1 MQPKDQTLAK
11 YYGKTVTVMGT
22 VDGINPARLPDGSYM
37 PRIIINN
44 ACVALKGQRSAEYIQ
59 HTVIRHPEGIT
70 PDIKIG
76 YKVWA
81 TGVITRYKRSPGS
94 GGDYGYGFEIYDD
107 LLVFETGDRVTK
119 VENVS
124 DYKKGV
130 KKMVD
135 SKKTA

>member
-11 YYGKTVTVMGT
+11 YVGKTVTVMGT
-22 VDGINPARLPDGSYM
+22 VDGINPARTSDGSYM

-81 TGVITRYKRSPGS
+81 TGVITRYKRS
-94 GGDYGYGFEIYDD
+94 GGDYGYGFAIYDD
-107 LLVFETGDRVTK
+107 LLVFETGDRITK
-119 VENVS
+119 VENTYV
-124 DYKKGV
+124 YKKGV
-130 KKMVD
+130 KNGQFP
-135 SKKTA
+135 KKTA